1 MISNSRFYDD
11 RLIGRHPTIICVVTT
26 GGSGGSG
33 GYGGLVGMGVWWGC
47 VVGDGD
53 EECTSF
59 MDILFRERV
68 R

>member
-1 MISNSRFYDD
+1 M
-11 RLIGRHPTIICVVTT
+11 VTT
-26 GGSGGSG
+26 GGSSG
-33 GYGGLVGMGVWWGC
+33 DGGLVGMGVWWGC

-53 EECTSF
+53 EGCTSV